1 MRSSLVW
8 TVAML
13 AVVVG
18 GATVP
23 LACSA
28 SNPDN
33 GSSSSNGD
41 PSSGSTSGGGGLFDD
56 DAGIGTLVVTPPEAT
71 ILVTNG
77 ASTPVDLEA
86 TRAGVPVSASWVADY
101 ASIANVDSEGLVTAT
116 NVKGGVVLVTASKD
130 GSIGSSVVT
139 VRLKKLLNPAG
150 ATPDQQTILQGA
162 TAPDPATQWTYPY
175 DRTVFPKGLL
185 APELMWNGGNND
197 DLYYLHFV
205 GEFVDFEVFTTAAAP
220 SRFVLDQDS
229 WKQLTESGKG
239 GPVKLTVARLTPG
252 ATEATVVVDHTWTIA
267 RGSLRGTVYYWAN
280 NLGRI
285 VRIQPG
291 ADAPEDFLAA
301 AGISDACST
310 CHTVSAN
317 GSTLVIGGDV
327 STSTFDLIQNTGA
340 LSTLTVGKPVRNWAM
355 PAVSRDGRV
364 LVENNA
370 ALPGPPGGSD
380 GMWDTYTGAKITGTG
395 LDGVLL
401 DMPAFG
407 PAGTMLTFVTHDAT
421 RDLAVSAF
429 DELSNAVSTPIT
441 LVPAGADP
449 NLNCIAFPSM
459 SPTIVDGE
467 LGERTS
473 IVYHRGAY
481 PGSLDTRTGPGSLYL
496 ASADQAGIEV
506 RLAEANGDSYPFAA
520 GDRDRAFNYEPT
532 FAPVLS
538 GGYAWVVF
546 TSRRTYGNRLVG
558 GPVDVKQLWV
568 TAIDLAAE
576 PGTDPSHP
584 AFWVPGQ
591 DLGTLNMRGYWA
603 LNPCIASGESCQDSS
618 ECCNGNC
625 VNGVCDGPDPNECAE
640 NGDFCTTKA
649 DCCEPTAECNAGECG
664 QIPQ

>member
-1 MRSSLVW
+1 
-8 TVAML
+8 ML

-18 GATVP
+18 GATLP
-23 LACSA
+23 LACGA
-28 SNPDN
+28 SNDPVN
-33 GSSSSNGD
+33 GSG
-41 PSSGSTSGGGGLFDD
+41 SGTGNPAGGTGTGGLFND
-56 DAGIGTLVVTPPEAT
+56 DAGIGTLVVTPAEAT
-71 ILVTNG
+71 IVVTDG
-77 ASTPVDLEA
+77 VSTPVDLEA
-86 TRAGVPVSASWVADY
+86 TKNGVPVAASWVADY
-101 ASIANVDSEGLVTAT
+101 ASIADVDAEGLVTAT
-116 NVKGGVVLVTASKD
+116 NVKGGEVRVTATKD
-130 GSIGSSVVT
+130 GSMGSSLVT
-139 VRLKKLLNPAG
+139 VRLQKLLNPAG
-150 ATPDQQTILQGA
+150 ATTDQQVTLKGA
-162 TAPDPATQWTYPY
+162 SNPDPATQWTYPY

-185 APELMWNGGNND
+185 APELMWNGGGGD
-197 DLYYLHFV
+197 DLYYVHFV
-205 GEFVDFEVFTTAAAP
+205 GEFVDFEIFTTAAPP
-220 SRFVLDQDS
+220 SRFALDLDN
-229 WKQLTESGKG
+229 WRQLTESGKG
-239 GPVKLTVARLTPG
+239 GTVKLTVARLTPG
-252 ATEATVVVDHTWTIA
+252 ATEATVVVNHTWTIA
-267 RGSLRGTVYYWAN
+267 RGSLRGTVYYWSN

-301 AGISDACST
+301 AGISDNCST

-327 STSTFDLIQNTGA
+327 TTSTFDLIQNTGA
-340 LSTLTVGKPVRNWAM
+340 LSILSVGKPVRNWAM
-355 PAVSRDGRV
+355 PAVSRDGKV

-380 GMWDTYTGAKITGTG
+380 GMWETYTGTKITGTG

-407 PAGTMLTFVTHDAT
+407 PAGTMLAFVTHEGT
-421 RDLAVSAF
+421 HDLGVFAF
-429 DELSNAVSTPIT
+429 DEVSTAVSSPIT

-459 SPTIVDGE
+459 SPTVVDGE

-520 GDRDRAFNYEPT
+520 GDRDRTFNYEPT
-532 FAPVLS
+532 FAPVVS

-558 GPVDVKQLWV
+558 GPTEVKQLWV
-568 TAIDLAAE
+568 TAIDLGAE

-603 LNPCIASGESCQDSS
+603 LNPCIHSGESCQDSS

-625 VNGVCDGPDPNECAE
+625 VNGVCEGPDPDECAE
-640 NGDFCTTKA
+640 NGDICTTKA
-649 DCCEPTAECNAGECG
+649 DCCEPTAECNNGECG
-664 QIPQ
+664 PLPPQ